1 MWIYSLYDLVQPGTS
16 ALLSARDACLLDS
29 KTPSGTSA
37 GGMRRLS
44 CDAEGEALNLA
55 VKKATNKLL
64 IAGGVLATV
73 ATVLGVRAYYR
84 RK

>member
-16 ALLSARDACLLDS
+16 SLLAIRDACYLQV
-29 KTPSGTSA
+29 TPTGTHA
-37 GGMRRLS
+37 RS
-44 CDAEGEALNLA
+44 CQAENDALNLA